1 VRSSS
6 GCSISACSSSIAW
19 IAAAFRELLHSAS
32 HETHI
37 LTVDVFALHLNYVYN
52 CNNTSSAAKAS
63 KQESM
68 GDSEE
73 FTEAVA
79 RADYIYASSTARAI
93 FAVSCM
99 TAICSYQCMLSVC

>member
-1 VRSSS
+1 M
-6 GCSISACSSSIAW
+6 
-19 IAAAFRELLHSAS
+19 
-32 HETHI
+32 
-37 LTVDVFALHLNYVYN
+37 N
-52 CNNTSSAAKAS
+52 CFCHCPHNNSAAKAS

-93 FAVSCM
+93 FAVSFM
-99 TAICSYQCMLSVC
+99 SAISHISVCSAYASITAHYSAPVYITEQSLTHVC